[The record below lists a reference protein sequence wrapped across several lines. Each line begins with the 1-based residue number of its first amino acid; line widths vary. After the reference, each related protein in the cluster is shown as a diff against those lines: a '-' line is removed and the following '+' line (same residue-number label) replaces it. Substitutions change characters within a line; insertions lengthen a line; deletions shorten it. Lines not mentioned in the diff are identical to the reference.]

1 MRWSADTLYVAA
13 WMEEPNVWANI
24 TQEQKVRC
32 LAACSRERGWRR
44 ADACCFCPG
53 GAGST
58 HGYKQVD
65 VNAAGTVWGIAL
77 TKSYLDGGS
86 GPRPSCPRP
95 APPPD
100 PCPRLASGGSAVGG
114 LQCVV

>member
-1 MRWSADTLYVAA
+1 MLFLSWG
-13 WMEEPNVWANI
+13 VW
-24 TQEQKVRC
+24 
-32 LAACSRERGWRR
+32 ERGEQQLTHTGN
-44 ADACCFCPG
+44 DFEFFVDS
-53 GAGST
+53 AGST